1 MPTLTA
7 ASNDGYV
14 RSSASGRSFWADARD
29 ATTGTAASSTSLRS
43 ANGSNIRRVGNAVN
57 VWRSFYYFDCSGISA
72 TVASATLKIYGYNT
86 STADV
91 IIVKASAPNT
101 DGSTALTTA
110 DFDAI
115 PGFSAGA
122 SMSGN
127 VTDYSSE
134 VTTWSTSGYNDIT
147 LNAQALLDLENNS
160 AFQICVVE
168 YDHDYSNISP
178 AVINVSAGQYYQDY
192 SGTGTDPIIDYTL
205 GGAVA
210 SVNGTAIGNISN
222 ILGTAKSSLASI
234 NGVDLP

>member
-1 MPTLTA
+1 MGTLTA

-14 RSSASGRSFWADARD
+14 RSAASGRTFWADARD
-29 ATTGTAASSTSLRS
+29 ATTGAAASSTLTR
-43 ANGSNIRRVGNAVN
+43 SNIATGVRRVGTACN
-57 VWRSFYYFDCSGISA
+57 VIRSFYYFDCSGISA
-72 TVASATLKIYGYNT
+72 TVASATLKIYGYSNN
-86 STADV
+86 SADV

-134 VTTWSTSGYNDIT
+134 VTTWSTSGYNDIP
-147 LNAQALLDLENNS
+147 LNAQALLDLKNNS

-168 YDHDYSNISP
+168 YDYDYTNSSP
-178 AVINVSAGQYYQDY
+178 GVVAVYAGQYYEDY
-192 SGTGTDPIIDYTL
+192 SGTGTDPIIEYTL
-205 GGAVA
+205 ATEVSKIDGV
-210 SVNGTAIGNISN
+210 SISN
-222 ILGTAKSSLASI
+222 ITKIDAIAKANIASI